1 MISRAN
7 FESYSLAAS
16 RIAKR
21 ASKDVAGSITA
32 WYGSET
38 SQGRTPSVAECRE
51 EAKRVMA
58 GYVQV
63 YDQAASSLATE
74 WYDAL
79 ADKCGKHFDVAI
91 TNSVWDPSNDD
102 AVARYQARKL
112 ANLEGDG
119 IQPFAEACGEYAAND
134 AMRSLNETIIC
145 NVGRDRDKGARFA
158 RVPTGFETCTFC
170 LMLAGRGAVYH
181 TRETAGAF
189 SHFHRG
195 CDCKVVPSFSG
206 DKDEEVVEGARPQ
219 EYRRQWKRF
228 KEIDEDESLTW
239 QQRWEIKMDILSG
252 GGGELYTSRAASEWK
267 NGKLNKHATKHAA
280 ALSVSDPKSR
290 KGQMEYDSIMSNII
304 DGHDAVLFTHSLSG
318 QDGDRCAVFAK
329 GDYLAVVN
337 LDTKTRVTAFVYSPG
352 VSKTYDAIWDQIRK

>member
-1 MISRAN
+1 M
-7 FESYSLAAS
+7 
-16 RIAKR
+16 
-21 ASKDVAGSITA
+21 
-32 WYGSET
+32 
-38 SQGRTPSVAECRE
+38 
-51 EAKRVMA
+51 
-58 GYVQV
+58 QV

-91 TNSVWDPSNDD
+91 TNSVWEASNDD
-102 AVARYQARKL
+102 AVARYQAKKL

-134 AMRSLNETIIC
+134 AMRSLNETIIR
-145 NVGRDRDKGARFA
+145 NVGCDRDKGARFA

-206 DKDEEVVEGARPQ
+206 DKDEEVVEEARPQ
-219 EYRRQWKRF
+219 EYRRQWERF

-239 QQRWEIKMDILSG
+239 QQRLEIKMDILSG
-252 GGGELYTSRAASEWK
+252 GGRRRAVYVQSSKRVEEWQTQQACDK
-267 NGKLNKHATKHAA
+267 AC
-280 ALSVSDPKSR
+280 S
-290 KGQMEYDSIMSNII
+290 
-304 DGHDAVLFTHSLSG
+304 
-318 QDGDRCAVFAK
+318 
-329 GDYLAVVN
+329 
-337 LDTKTRVTAFVYSPG
+337 SPG
-352 VSKTYDAIWDQIRK
+352 RQRPKVAEGADGI